1 MIYNFNWIIFLPP
14 PFSFLRTQR
23 RPVRSQLCY
32 DRFGLLWR
40 LVTPYKWLYSRGNL
54 CVCVI
59 WTYYCCWPRL
69 CSVSQLEKY
78 VYSVLDGVKLCKP
91 RSTLDELFI
100 SIVYGA
106 ELPVCSCVGDLDSP
120 AAESKTCFHLSL
132 LAPVNLFLFLHPEH
146 VKFVHLLLSRLNS
159 WWHLTCTSA
168 WLSWNT
174 RFRNVMIRWLRR
186 PLREPCLVL
195 I

>member
-1 MIYNFNWIIFLPP
+1 MTEESWMIYNFNWIIFLPP
-14 PFSFLRTQR
+14 LSFLRTQR

-78 VYSVLDGVKLCKP
+78 VYSVLNGVKLCKP
-91 RSTLDELFI
+91 RSTSDELFI
-100 SIVYGA
+100 SVLHGA
-106 ELPVCSCVGDLDSP
+106 EQSW
-120 AAESKTCFHLSL
+120 AACFSL
-132 LAPVNLFLFLHPEH
+132 CWRYWLAHCW
-146 VKFVHLLLSRLNS
+146 VKNMFPPLR
-159 WWHLTCTSA
+159 TCTGQSVSLFA
-168 WLSWNT
+168 SGA
-174 RFRNVMIRWLRR
+174 
-186 PLREPCLVL
+186 C
-195 I
+195 